1 MARRDQGPEAGREVQ
16 GSKAYFMDDLLREF
30 LTETSE
36 SLDTVDNQLV
46 KFEQEPNNAKI
57 LDNIFRLVHTIK
69 GTCGFLGLPRLE
81 AIAHAG
87 ETLMG
92 KFRDGMPVTAEAV
105 TVILS
110 SIDRIKEILSGLEAT
125 EAEPEGNDR
134 DLIDKL
140 EAMVE
145 QGMASMSASAQPIA
159 SASAQP
165 IASGSAQPMPANG
178 SAPAADSPP
187 LVPEAPA
194 AEAAPA
200 AKEAT
205 QGTLVDQTLE
215 RPLRPGEVSLDEL
228 ERAFRETAIEA
239 VAPAA
244 KPAAPAAAPVE
255 AKAAAK
261 EHKEPKEAKAAAK
274 KSMADETVT
283 EGDRIANQ
291 SIRVNVDTLEHLMT
305 MVSELVLTRN
315 QLLEISRRNEDTEF
329 KVPLQRLSNVTA
341 ELQEGVMKTR
351 MQPIG
356 NAWQKL
362 PRIVRDLSSELGK
375 QIELEM
381 HGADT
386 ELDRQVLD
394 LIKDPLTHMVRNSAD
409 HGLETPAERL
419 AAGKGEQGT
428 IRLSAYH
435 EGGHIIIC
443 IADNGRGLNTER
455 IKAKALANGLVS
467 EAELEKMSEAQV
479 HKFIFAPGFST
490 AAAVTSVSGRGV
502 GMDVVRTNID
512 QIGGTIDIKSVA
524 GEGCS
529 VTIKIPLTLA
539 IVSALIVEAAG
550 DRFAIPQL
558 SVVELVRARANSEH
572 RIERIKDTAVLRLRN
587 KLLPLI
593 HLKKL
598 LKIDDGSTSD
608 PENGFIVVTQVGSQT
623 FGIVV
628 DGVFHTEEIVVKPMS
643 TKLRHIDMFSG
654 NTILGDGAVI
664 MIIDPNGI
672 AKTLGAAGSSA
683 HEMAD
688 EHAAHHASS
697 GEQTTSLLVFR
708 AGSTQ
713 PKAVPLGLVT
723 RLEELPADKIEFS
736 NGRYM
741 VQYREQL
748 MPLVVMEGVS
758 IASQGAQPILV
769 FADDG
774 RSMGLVVD
782 EIIDIVEERLNIEV
796 GGSGQGI
803 LGSAVIKGQATEV
816 IDVGHFLPMAFAD
829 WFTRKEMKPSMASQ
843 SVLLV
848 DDSAF
853 FRNMLAP
860 VLKAAG
866 YRVRTAPTAQE
877 GLAALRS
884 QSFDVVL
891 TDIEMPDMNGFEF
904 AETIR
909 SDHNLGAM
917 PIIGLSALVSP
928 AAIERGRQAG
938 FHDYVAKFDRPGLI
952 AALKEQT
959 AGAAGAAEFGRAA

>member
-1 MARRDQGPEAGREVQ
+1 
-16 GSKAYFMDDLLREF
+16 MDDLLREF
-30 LTETSE
+30 LTETHE
-36 SLDTVDNQLV
+36 SLDLVDVQLV
-46 KFEQEPNNAKI
+46 KFEQDPNNAKI

-81 AIAHAG
+81 ALAHAA

-92 KFRDGMPVTAEAV
+92 KFRDGKAVTGEAV
-105 TVILS
+105 SLILS
-110 SIDRIKEILSGLEAT
+110 TIDRLKDILAKLEQT
-125 EAEPEGNDR
+125 EAEPEGSDR
-134 DLIDKL
+134 DLIDGL
-140 EAMVE
+140 ERMVLQAE
-145 QGMASMSASAQPIA
+145 Q
-159 SASAQP
+159 
-165 IASGSAQPMPANG
+165 
-178 SAPAADSPP
+178 
-187 LVPEAPA
+187 A
-194 AEAAPA
+194 AEAAPELVPA
-200 AKEAT
+200 APAT
-205 QGTLVDQTLE
+205 HGTLIEQTLE
-215 RPLRPGEVSLDEL
+215 RALRPGEVSLDEL
-228 ERAFRETAIEA
+228 ERAFRETSSE
-239 VAPAA
+239 VAPPATPAPKPAPAAAKPAA
-244 KPAAPAAAPVE
+244 KPAAKKSVVEMDAPV
-255 AKAAAK
+255 
-261 EHKEPKEAKAAAK
+261 
-274 KSMADETVT
+274 SDADKV
-283 EGDRIANQ
+283 ANQ

-315 QLLEISRRNEDTEF
+315 QLLEISRRHEDSEF

-409 HGLETPAERL
+409 HGLEMPDARA
-419 AAGKGEQGT
+419 AAGKPEQGT

-443 IADNGRGLNTER
+443 IADDGRGLNTDA
-455 IKAKALANGLVS
+455 IKAKALSNGIVS
-467 EAELEKMSEAQV
+467 EAELEKMTEAQI

-490 AAAVTSVSGRGV
+490 AAKITNVSGRGV

-512 QIGGTIDIKSVA
+512 QIGGTIEVKSVP
-524 GEGCS
+524 GEGS
-529 VTIKIPLTLA
+529 SFIIKIPLTLA

-558 SVVELVRARANSEH
+558 SVVELVRARTNSEH
-572 RIERIKDTAVLRLRN
+572 RIERIKDTPVLRLRN

-593 HLKKL
+593 HLKRL
-598 LKIDDGSTSD
+598 LKIDDGAVID
-608 PENGFIVVTQVGSQT
+608 EENGFIVVTQVGSQT

-643 TKLRHIDMFSG
+643 SKLRHITMFSG
-654 NTILGDGAVI
+654 NTILGDGSVI

-672 AKTLGAAGSSA
+672 VQAIGTSAALTRDMSEE
-683 HEMAD
+683 HEAMRN
-688 EHAAHHASS
+688 ASTD
-697 GEQTTSLLVFR
+697 QMTSLLVFR

-713 PKAVPLGLVT
+713 PKAVPLALVT
-723 RLEELPADKIEFS
+723 RLEEIEATKIELS
-736 NGRYM
+736 NGRYL
-741 VQYREQL
+741 VQYRDQL
-748 MPLVVMEGVS
+748 MPLVEMDGVS
-758 IASQGAQPILV
+758 VRKDGAQPILV

-782 EIIDIVEERLNIEV
+782 EIVDIVEERLNIEV
-796 GGSGQGI
+796 GSSKEGI

-829 WFTRKEMKPSMASQ
+829 WFTRKEMKASMQSQ
-843 SVLLV
+843 TVLLV

-866 YRVRTAPTAQE
+866 YRVSLATNAKE
-877 GLAALRS
+877 GLSVLRAGNH
-884 QSFDVVL
+884 FDVIL
-891 TDIEMPDMNGFEF
+891 TDIEMPEMNGFEF

-909 SDHNLGAM
+909 ADNKLGQV
-917 PIIGLSALVSP
+917 PIIALSSMVSP

-959 AGAAGAAEFGRAA
+959 TELNRAA

>member
-1 MARRDQGPEAGREVQ
+1 
-16 GSKAYFMDDLLREF
+16 MDDLLREF
-30 LTETSE
+30 LTETNE
-36 SLDTVDNQLV
+36 SLDVVDNQLV
-46 KFEQEPNNAKI
+46 RFEQEPNNAKI

-81 AIAHAG
+81 ALAHAA

-92 KFRDGMPVTAEAV
+92 KFRDGLPVTGEAV
-105 TVILS
+105 TLILTT
-110 SIDRIKEILSGLEAT
+110 IDRIKDLLGQLEASEGT
-125 EAEPEGNDR
+125 EPDGDDH
-134 DLIDKL
+134 DLIEEL
-140 EAMVE
+140 HH
-145 QGMASMSASAQPIA
+145 MAE
-159 SASAQP
+159 
-165 IASGSAQPMPANG
+165 SGAH
-178 SAPAADSPP
+178 AA
-187 LVPEAPA
+187 EA
-194 AEAAPA
+194 AEAAPEMESPSVVPEPA
-200 AKEAT
+200 AEPAKADSSDGSMPY
-205 QGTLVDQTLE
+205 QILE

-228 ERAFRETAIEA
+228 ERAFRETATEP
-239 VAPAA
+239 VAAKAPEKAPDAPKPAA
-244 KPAAPAAAPVE
+244 KAESKPEPKPETKSEAKVE
-255 AKAAAK
+255 AKAEK
-261 EHKEPKEAKAAAK
+261 KPAAK
-274 KSMADETVT
+274 KSAVEHDPAA
-283 EGDRIANQ
+283 EGDKVSNQ

-315 QLLEISRRNEDTEF
+315 QLLEISRRNEDSEF
-329 KVPLQRLSNVTA
+329 KVPLQRLSSVTA

-362 PRIVRDLSSELGK
+362 PRIVRDLSGELGK
-375 QIELEM
+375 HIELEM

-409 HGLETPAERL
+409 HGLETTAERVK
-419 AAGKGEQGT
+419 AGKPEQGT

-443 IADNGRGLNTER
+443 IADNGRGLNTDK
-455 IKAKALANGLVS
+455 IKQKALANGLVA
-467 EAELEKMSEAQV
+467 EADLEKMTEAQI

-512 QIGGTIDIKSVA
+512 QIGGTIDIKSVW
-524 GEGCS
+524 GEGTS
-529 VTIKIPLTLA
+529 ITIKIPLTLA

-558 SVVELVRARANSEH
+558 AVVELVRARANSEH
-572 RIERIKDTAVLRLRN
+572 RIERIKNTPVLRLRN

-598 LKIDDGSTSD
+598 LKIDNGESTD
-608 PENGFIVVTQVGSQT
+608 PENGFIVVTQVGGQT

-643 TKLRHIDMFSG
+643 TMLRHIGMFSG

-664 MIIDPNGI
+664 MIVDPNGI
-672 AKTLGAAGSSA
+672 AQAFGTAIEA
-683 HEMAD
+683 HQHMAD
-688 EHAAHHASS
+688 DHAATRASS
-697 GEQTTSLLVFR
+697 TDQLTSMLVFR
-708 AGSTQ
+708 AGSEQ
-713 PKAVPLGLVT
+713 PKAVPLALVT
-723 RLEELPADKIEFS
+723 RLEELPTDKIELS

-748 MPLVVMEGVS
+748 MPLVQIEGVEIRTS
-758 IASQGAQPILV
+758 GVQPILV
-769 FADDG
+769 FSDDG

-782 EIIDIVEERLNIEV
+782 EIIDIVEERLVIEV
-796 GGSGQGI
+796 ASARDGV
-803 LGSAVIKGQATEV
+803 LGSAVIKNLATEV
-816 IDVGHFLPMAFAD
+816 IDVGHYLPKAFAD
-829 WFTRKEMKPSMASQ
+829 WFTRKEMKISTATQ
-843 SVLLV
+843 TVLLV

-866 YRVRTAPTAQE
+866 YKVALATNAQE
-877 GLAALRS
+877 GLVVLRAG
-884 QSFDVVL
+884 QKFDAIL

-909 SDHNLGAM
+909 ADRKLPPT
-917 PIIGLSALVSP
+917 PIIGLSSLISP

-959 AGAAGAAEFGRAA
+959 TADMHQAA

>member
-1 MARRDQGPEAGREVQ
+1 
-16 GSKAYFMDDLLREF
+16 MDDLLREF

-46 KFEQEPNNAKI
+46 RFEQDPNNAKI

-81 AIAHAG
+81 ALAHAG

-105 TVILS
+105 TLILS
-110 SIDRIKEILSGLEAT
+110 SIDRIKEILGGLEAT
-125 EAEPEGNDR
+125 ETEPEGSDQ
-134 DLIDKL
+134 DLIVQLHK
-140 EAMVE
+140 
-145 QGMASMSASAQPIA
+145 MAEGGVADASPSPEPVA
-159 SASAQP
+159 
-165 IASGSAQPMPANG
+165 
-178 SAPAADSPP
+178 SAPAARAQAASSAHKP
-187 LVPEAPA
+187 APRA
-194 AEAAPA
+194 SV
-200 AKEAT
+200 
-205 QGTLVDQTLE
+205 QGTLSYQVLE
-215 RPLRPGEVSLDEL
+215 RELRPGEVSLDEL
-228 ERAFRETAIEA
+228 ERAFRETPTE
-239 VAPAA
+239 VAPPLAPEISPAVKRRSNAA
-244 KPAAPAAAPVE
+244 RTSETQDERGAPSPSS
-255 AKAAAK
+255 KAQK
-261 EHKEPKEAKAAAK
+261 TLK
-274 KSMADETVT
+274 KSKTSVEVDAG
-283 EGDRIANQ
+283 EGDRVANQ
-291 SIRVNVDTLEHLMT
+291 SIRVSVDTLEHLMT

-362 PRIVRDLSSELGK
+362 PRIVRDLSAELHK

-409 HGLETPAERL
+409 HGLETPAERS
-419 AAGKGEQGT
+419 AAGKPEQGT

-435 EGGHIIIC
+435 EGGHIIIG

-455 IKAKALANGLVS
+455 IKAKAVANGLVT
-467 EAELEKMSEAQV
+467 EAELEKMTEAQI

-524 GEGCS
+524 GEGAA

-539 IVSALIVEAAG
+539 IVSALIVEAGG

-587 KLLPLI
+587 KLLPLM

-598 LKIDDGSTSD
+598 LKIDDGSSTD

-643 TKLRHIDMFSG
+643 TKLRNIDMFSG

-672 AKTLGAAGSSA
+672 AKALGASGNAS
-683 HEMAD
+683 HEIAD
-688 EHAAHHASS
+688 ENAAQRANAA
-697 GEQTTSLLVFR
+697 EQMTSLLVFR
-708 AGSTQ
+708 AGSSQ

-723 RLEELPADKIEFS
+723 RLEEIAADKIELS

-748 MPLVVMEGVS
+748 MPLVQMNGVS
-758 IASQGAQPILV
+758 IQTSGSQPILV

-782 EIIDIVEERLNIEV
+782 EIIDIVEERLDIEV
-796 GGSGQGI
+796 AGYGEGI

-829 WFTRKEMKPSMASQ
+829 WFSRKEMRPSLSAQ

-866 YRVRTAPTAQE
+866 YKVRVAPSAQE
-877 GLAALRS
+877 GLAMLRS
-884 QSFDVVL
+884 GQPFDAVL

-904 AETIR
+904 AEMIR
-909 SDHNLGAM
+909 NDSHLSSM
-917 PIIGLSALVSP
+917 PIIALSSMVSP

-959 AGAAGAAEFGRAA
+959 AEISRAA

>member
-1 MARRDQGPEAGREVQ
+1 
-16 GSKAYFMDDLLREF
+16 MDDLLREF
-30 LTETSE
+30 LTETNE

-46 KFEQEPNNAKI
+46 RFEQDPNNAKI

-81 AIAHAG
+81 ALAHAA

-92 KFRDGMPVTAEAV
+92 KFRDGMPVTGEAV
-105 TVILS
+105 TLILS
-110 SIDRIKEILSGLEAT
+110 TIDRIKEILGQLEAT
-125 EAEPEGNDR
+125 EAEPEGADR
-134 DLIDKL
+134 DLIDAL
-140 EAMVE
+140 EQMVE
-145 QGMASMSASAQPIA
+145 HGMAAM
-159 SASAQP
+159 
-165 IASGSAQPMPANG
+165 
-178 SAPAADSPP
+178 
-187 LVPEAPA
+187 
-194 AEAAPA
+194 AAPA
-200 AKEAT
+200 PETAAAKPAAT
-205 QGTLVDQTLE
+205 VGAMVQQTLE
-215 RPLRPGEVSLDEL
+215 RELRPGEVSLDEL
-228 ERAFRETAIEA
+228 ERAFRETEMEIPAPPLAPVEQ
-239 VAPAA
+239 PAA
-244 KPAAPAAAPVE
+244 KAETPKVE
-255 AKAAAK
+255 APKAAAK
-261 EHKEPKEAKAAAK
+261 PSLK
-274 KSMADETVT
+274 KPVIENETT
-283 EGDRIANQ
+283 ESDKIANQ

-315 QLLEISRRNEDTEF
+315 QLLEISRRNEDSEF

-409 HGLETPAERL
+409 HGLESTADRV
-419 AAGKGEQGT
+419 AAGKPEQGT
-428 IRLSAYH
+428 IRVSAYH

-455 IKAKALANGLVS
+455 IKAKAVQNGLVT
-467 EAELEKMSEAQV
+467 EADVEKMTEAQI

-512 QIGGTIDIKSVA
+512 QIGGTIDVKSVP
-524 GEGCS
+524 GEGS
-529 VTIKIPLTLA
+529 SFTIKIPLTLA

-558 SVVELVRARANSEH
+558 SVVELVRARSNSDH
-572 RIERIKDTAVLRLRN
+572 RIERIKDTPVLRLRN
-587 KLLPLI
+587 KLLPLM

-598 LKIDDGSTSD
+598 LRIDDGASID

-643 TKLRHIDMFSG
+643 TKLRHIGMFSG

-672 AKTLGAAGSSA
+672 AQSLGTAAASQS
-683 HEMAD
+683 EIAD
-688 EHAAHHASS
+688 ENAASRASS
-697 GEQTTSLLVFR
+697 DVQLTSLLVFR
-708 AGSTQ
+708 SGSSQ
-713 PKAVPLGLVT
+713 PKAVPLALVT
-723 RLEELPADKIEFS
+723 RLEEIAVDKIELS
-736 NGRYM
+736 NGRHM

-748 MPLVVMEGVS
+748 MPLVEMEGVTIRES
-758 IASQGAQPILV
+758 GVQPILV

-782 EIIDIVEERLNIEV
+782 EIIDIVEEQLSIEV
-796 GGSGQGI
+796 ASTREGV
-803 LGSAVIKGQATEV
+803 LGSAVVKGQATEV

-829 WFTRKEMKPSMASQ
+829 WFSRKEMRLSATAQ
-843 SVLLV
+843 AVLLV

-866 YRVRTAPTAQE
+866 YRVTVAQNGQE
-877 GLAALRS
+877 GLAVLRS
-884 QSFDVVL
+884 GNSFDVVL
-891 TDIEMPDMNGFEF
+891 TDIEMPEMNGFEF
-904 AETIR
+904 AEAIR
-909 SDHNLGAM
+909 ADRRMEAM
-917 PIIGLSALVSP
+917 PIIALSSVVSP

-959 AGAAGAAEFGRAA
+959 ADVRQAA

>member
-1 MARRDQGPEAGREVQ
+1 
-16 GSKAYFMDDLLREF
+16 MDDLLREF

-46 KFEQEPNNAKI
+46 RFEQDPNNAKI

-81 AIAHAG
+81 ALAHAG

-105 TVILS
+105 TLILG
-110 SIDRIKEILSGLEAT
+110 SIDRIKEILGGLEAT
-125 EAEPEGNDR
+125 ETEPEGTDQ
-134 DLIDKL
+134 DLIVKL
-140 EAMVE
+140 QELVE
-145 QGMASMSASAQPIA
+145 RGMQAMSAAAAPVA
-159 SASAQP
+159 
-165 IASGSAQPMPANG
+165 PAPAA
-178 SAPAADSPP
+178 SAPA
-187 LVPEAPA
+187 VE
-194 AEAAPA
+194 
-200 AKEAT
+200 
-205 QGTLVDQTLE
+205 QGTLVPQILE
-215 RPLRPGEVSLDEL
+215 RQLRPGEVSLDEL
-228 ERAFRETAIEA
+228 ERAFRETTTEIAPPL
-239 VAPAA
+239 APAVRPA
-244 KPAAPAAAPVE
+244 PKPKQDAAPPTE
-255 AKAAAK
+255 AKMV
-261 EHKEPKEAKAAAK
+261 AK
-274 KSMADETVT
+274 KTAVDT
-283 EGDRIANQ
+283 EASESSIANQ

-362 PRIVRDLSSELGK
+362 PRIVRDLSGELGK
-375 QIELEM
+375 LIELEM

-409 HGLETPAERL
+409 HGLETPAERA
-419 AAGKGEQGT
+419 AAGKPEQGT

-455 IKAKALANGLVS
+455 IKAKAVANGLVS
-467 EAELEKMSEAQV
+467 ESDLEKMTEAQI

-524 GEGCS
+524 GEGSS

-539 IVSALIVEAAG
+539 IVSALIVEAGG

-587 KLLPLI
+587 KLLPLM

-598 LKIDDGSTSD
+598 LKLDDGSSSD

-672 AKTLGAAGSSA
+672 AKTVGTITAQSAVTDEAAQVRASSDEMVSLLIFHAGAA
-683 HEMAD
+683 
-688 EHAAHHASS
+688 
-697 GEQTTSLLVFR
+697 
-708 AGSTQ
+708 Q
-713 PKAVPLGLVT
+713 PKAVPLSLVT
-723 RLEELPADKIEFS
+723 RLE
-736 NGRYM
+736 
-741 VQYREQL
+741 
-748 MPLVVMEGVS
+748 
-758 IASQGAQPILV
+758 
-769 FADDG
+769 
-774 RSMGLVVD
+774 
-782 EIIDIVEERLNIEV
+782 
-796 GGSGQGI
+796 
-803 LGSAVIKGQATEV
+803 
-816 IDVGHFLPMAFAD
+816 
-829 WFTRKEMKPSMASQ
+829 
-843 SVLLV
+843 
-848 DDSAF
+848 
-853 FRNMLAP
+853 
-860 VLKAAG
+860 
-866 YRVRTAPTAQE
+866 
-877 GLAALRS
+877 
-884 QSFDVVL
+884 
-891 TDIEMPDMNGFEF
+891 
-904 AETIR
+904 
-909 SDHNLGAM
+909 
-917 PIIGLSALVSP
+917 
-928 AAIERGRQAG
+928 
-938 FHDYVAKFDRPGLI
+938 
-952 AALKEQT
+952 
-959 AGAAGAAEFGRAA
+959 

>member
-1 MARRDQGPEAGREVQ
+1 MPRHRRFRALWGQR
-16 GSKAYFMDDLLREF
+16 YMDDLLREF
-30 LTETSE
+30 LTETHE
-36 SLDTVDNQLV
+36 SLDLVDVQLV
-46 KFEQEPNNAKI
+46 KFEQDPNNAKI

-81 AIAHAG
+81 ALAHAA

-92 KFRDGMPVTAEAV
+92 KFRDGKSVTGEAV
-105 TVILS
+105 SLILS
-110 SIDRIKEILSGLEAT
+110 TIDRLKDILAKLEQT
-125 EAEPEGNDR
+125 EAEPEGSDR
-134 DLIDKL
+134 DLIDEL
-140 EAMVE
+140 ERLVT
-145 QGMASMSASAQPIA
+145 QSAQAVEAP
-159 SASAQP
+159 P
-165 IASGSAQPMPANG
+165 L
-178 SAPAADSPP
+178 APAA
-187 LVPEAPA
+187 APA
-194 AEAAPA
+194 DDV
-200 AKEAT
+200 T
-205 QGTLVDQTLE
+205 QGTLIAQTLE
-215 RPLRPGEVSLDEL
+215 RALRPGEVSLDEL
-228 ERAFRETAIEA
+228 ERAFRETAPEIVPA
-239 VAPAA
+239 AAPVAAAAPPAAAPAPAKPQAA
-244 KPAAPAAAPVE
+244 KPAA
-255 AKAAAK
+255 
-261 EHKEPKEAKAAAK
+261 K
-274 KSMADETVT
+274 KSVVEMDVPVSDADKV
-283 EGDRIANQ
+283 ANQ

-315 QLLEISRRNEDTEF
+315 QLLEIVRRHEDSEF

-409 HGLETPAERL
+409 HGLEMPDVRVG
-419 AAGKGEQGT
+419 AGKPEQGT

-443 IADNGRGLNTER
+443 IADDGRGLNTEA
-455 IKAKALANGLVS
+455 IKAKALANGIVS
-467 EAELEKMSEAQV
+467 EIELEKMTEAQI

-490 AAAVTSVSGRGV
+490 AAKVTNVSGRGV

-512 QIGGTIDIKSVA
+512 QIGGTIEVKSVP
-524 GEGCS
+524 GEGS
-529 VTIKIPLTLA
+529 SFIIKIPLTLA

-558 SVVELVRARANSEH
+558 SVVELVRARANSDH
-572 RIERIKDTAVLRLRN
+572 RIERIKDTPVLRLRN

-598 LKIDDGSTSD
+598 LKIDDGAEID
-608 PENGFIVVTQVGSQT
+608 DENGFIVVTQVGSQT

-643 TKLRHIDMFSG
+643 SKLRHITMFSG
-654 NTILGDGAVI
+654 NTILGDGSVI

-672 AKTLGAAGSSA
+672 VAAIGTSVAAAARDMSEEQDAARSGSS
-683 HEMAD
+683 D
-688 EHAAHHASS
+688 
-697 GEQTTSLLVFR
+697 QLTSLLVFR
-708 AGSTQ
+708 AGSNQ
-713 PKAVPLGLVT
+713 PKAVPLALVT
-723 RLEELPADKIEFS
+723 RLEEIEATKIEYS

-748 MPLVVMEGVS
+748 MPLVEMEGVS
-758 IASQGAQPILV
+758 VRKDGVQPILV

-782 EIIDIVEERLNIEV
+782 EIVDIVEERLNIEV
-796 GGSGQGI
+796 ASTRDGI

-829 WFTRKEMKPSMASQ
+829 WFNRKEMRASMQAQ

-866 YRVRTAPTAQE
+866 YRVQVATNAKE
-877 GLAALRS
+877 GLGVLRS
-884 QSFDVVL
+884 GNHFDAIL
-891 TDIEMPDMNGFEF
+891 TDIEMPEMNGFEF

-909 SDHNLGAM
+909 ADQRLGQV
-917 PIIGLSALVSP
+917 PIIALSSMISP

-959 AGAAGAAEFGRAA
+959 TELHRAA

>member
-1 MARRDQGPEAGREVQ
+1 
-16 GSKAYFMDDLLREF
+16 MDDLLREF
-30 LTETSE
+30 LTETNE

-46 KFEQEPNNAKI
+46 RFEQDPNNAKI
-57 LDNIFRLVHTIK
+57 LDNVFRLVHTIK

-81 AIAHAG
+81 ALAHAG
-87 ETLMG
+87 ETLMS

-105 TVILS
+105 TLILS
-110 SIDRIKEILSGLEAT
+110 SIDRIKEILGVLEAT
-125 EAEPEGNDR
+125 ETEPEGTDQ
-134 DLIDKL
+134 DLIDPL
-140 EAMVE
+140 VQLSMQSFAT
-145 QGMASMSASAQPIA
+145 ASEPVAVKEEVM
-159 SASAQP
+159 
-165 IASGSAQPMPANG
+165 
-178 SAPAADSPP
+178 SPP
-187 LVPEAPA
+187 
-194 AEAAPA
+194 
-200 AKEAT
+200 
-205 QGTLVDQTLE
+205 QTLE
-215 RPLRPGEVSLDEL
+215 RELRPGEVSLDEL
-228 ERAFRETAIEA
+228 ERAFRETTTEVAPPL
-239 VAPAA
+239 APAA
-244 KPAAPAAAPVE
+244 PPAPAQDTAPVVASSKKPAAAKSVVE
-255 AKAAAK
+255 V
-261 EHKEPKEAKAAAK
+261 EVLEADK
-274 KSMADETVT
+274 
-283 EGDRIANQ
+283 IANQ

-362 PRIVRDLSSELGK
+362 PRIVRDLAGELHK

-409 HGLETPAERL
+409 HGLETPSERA
-419 AAGKGEQGT
+419 AAGKPEQGT

-455 IKAKALANGLVS
+455 IKAKAVASGLVS
-467 EAELEKMSEAQV
+467 EADLEKMTEAQI

-490 AAAVTSVSGRGV
+490 AASVTSVSGRGV

-512 QIGGTIDIKSVA
+512 QIGGTIDVKSVA
-524 GEGCS
+524 GEGSS

-558 SVVELVRARANSEH
+558 AVVELVRARANSEH

-587 KLLPLI
+587 KLLPLM

-598 LKIDDGSTSD
+598 LKIDDGSSSD
-608 PENGFIVVTQVGSQT
+608 PENGFIVVTQVGNQT

-672 AKTLGAAGSSA
+672 AKALGAAGVAS
-683 HEMAD
+683 HEIAD
-688 EHAAHHASS
+688 ENAAMRASAA
-697 GEQTTSLLVFR
+697 EQLTSLLVFR
-708 AGSTQ
+708 AGTSQ

-723 RLEELPADKIEFS
+723 RLEEIAADKIELS

-741 VQYREQL
+741 VQYRDQL
-748 MPLVVMEGVS
+748 MPLVQMGGVS
-758 IASQGAQPILV
+758 VQTSGAQPILV

-782 EIIDIVEERLNIEV
+782 EIIDIVEERLHIEV
-796 GGSGQGI
+796 AGSADGI

-829 WFTRKEMKPSMASQ
+829 WFSRKEMRPSAAAQ

-866 YRVRTAPTAQE
+866 YRVRVAPNAQE
-877 GLAALRS
+877 GLLALRS
-884 QSFDVVL
+884 GQTFDVVL

-909 SDHNLGAM
+909 ADQHLNTM
-917 PIIGLSALVSP
+917 PIIALSSMVSP
-928 AAIERGRQAG
+928 AAIERGRLAG

-959 AGAAGAAEFGRAA
+959 AEIKRAA